1 MEVENNLMWGFG
13 WGFGGGFMFLGPL
26 FMILIVIAIYYVI
39 VSSSRGSTHV
49 HHRQHYPSQDHYFSQ
64 GRAIELLNERFA
76 KGEIT
81 REQFLQMRQTMEA
94 T

>member
-1 MEVENNLMWGFG
+1 M
-13 WGFGGGFMFLGPL
+13 WGFGGGLMFLGPL
-26 FMILIVIAIYYVI
+26 FMILVIVAIYYI
-39 VSSSRGSTHV
+39 FASSSRGSTHV
-49 HHRQHYPSQDHYFSQ
+49 HYRHHYASQDHYPSQ
-64 GRAIELLNERFA
+64 GRAIEVLNERFA

>member
-13 WGFGGGFMFLGPL
+13 GGLMFLGPL
-26 FMILIVIAIYYVI
+26 FLILIVIVVYFVI
-39 VSSSRGSTHV
+39 TSSSRGNTYV
-49 HHRQHYPSQDHYFSQ
+49 HYRQQYPVQDHYPVQ
-64 GRAIELLNERFA
+64 GRAIEVLNERFA

-94 T
+94 S

>member
-1 MEVENNLMWGFG
+1 VEVENNLMWGFG
-13 WGFGGGFMFLGPL
+13 FGGGLMFLGPL
-26 FMILIVIAIYYVI
+26 FMILILVAIYFI
-39 VSSSRGSTHV
+39 ITSSSRGNTHV
-49 HHRQHYPSQDHYFSQ
+49 HYRQQYPVQDHYPSQ
-64 GRAIELLNERFA
+64 GRAIEVLNERFA

>member
-13 WGFGGGFMFLGPL
+13 FGGLIFLGPL
-26 FMILIVIAIYYVI
+26 FMILIIVAIYFI
-39 VSSSRGSTHV
+39 ITSSSRGNTHV
-49 HHRQHYPSQDHYFSQ
+49 HYRQNYPVQDHYPSQ
-64 GRAIELLNERFA
+64 GRAIEVLNERFA

-81 REQFLQMRQTMEA
+81 REQFLQMRQTMEE